1 MKLSWIGLAIL
12 FAVIV
17 IGDQMRIGRP
27 EHKFRLTVEVETPS
41 GAKSVSNV
49 MSVTPNRGYGGS
61 GTGDSSMPKLR
72 GDALFVDFGSG
83 KSFSAPLAHD
93 NDGREGEGMVFLP
106 VRAYKAAGFDIPFR
120 DVKKMKQT
128 VPVTGELMPLMIS
141 FADED
146 KPQTARRVS
155 PDRVDQ
161 VLGPGAARGL
171 TLTAVPNGLWPLDI
185 GSMLG
190 GSLVTRYIE
199 REIAWLVKAG
209 DPAAKALAAA
219 NIKVGEAMSA
229 ELAFRR

>member
-1 MKLSWIGLAIL
+1 MKLSWIGLALL

-17 IGDQMRIGRP
+17 IGDQIRIGRP

-41 GAKSVSNV
+41 GVKSVSNV

-61 GTGDSSMPKLR
+61 GTGDSNMPKLR
-72 GDALFVDFGSG
+72 GDALFVDFGG
-83 KSFSAPLAHD
+83 GRNLLVLLAHD

-120 DVKKMKQT
+120 DVKKMTRT

-141 FADED
+141 FSDED
-146 KPQTARRVS
+146 KPQTARRVP
-155 PDRVDQ
+155 PDRIDQ
-161 VLGPGAARGL
+161 VLGPGYRLKGL

-190 GSLVTRYIE
+190 EPVTRYIE

-209 DPAAKALAAA
+209 DPAAAALAAA
-219 NIKVGEAMSA
+219 NIRVGEAMSA
-229 ELAFRR
+229 ESAFRR